1 MRFDLHLRQDL
12 KSKVEDLARRMSE
25 WEERPPLGEEDRRR
39 LRDVVVPFDHAT
51 VGEDFIVGGVDGSG
65 DFPSVSYADSFVHVA
80 VAQGVLYSTDARTG
94 LRETESLAPLVE
106 MAWLPEE
113 EERRQAGLDAAF
125 AALAGRPLEEV
136 VERSDYRVLK
146 TRHARAAQ
154 PVAELVQRLIR
165 PHAADMANL
174 GIQLRSTAELGAA
187 LRLVERCP
195 RYVLTDGTLSLPL
208 VTRSGESLFFEHLKR
223 LCCVEALE
231 KGVGFLAL
239 SKSHGVRSVELVEE
253 LAAEKLG
260 LAAEK
265 QPEHWYLR
273 IPVRAVD
280 EWETPLVEGRTL
292 PPVGAMTYLVR
303 LHRSTPVMRL
313 DVDLGWWRSRI
324 RCGDEAQ
331 TRANEQRLF
340 QDLDRVSH
348 DQRCFGY
355 PYPIKAGHD
364 RASLSEQERLVLR
377 RQIVDAA
384 VRAGLKPAL
393 FRSASKATRHD

>member
-1 MRFDLHLRQDL
+1 
-12 KSKVEDLARRMSE
+12 
-25 WEERPPLGEEDRRR
+25 
-39 LRDVVVPFDHAT
+39 
-51 VGEDFIVGGVDGSG
+51 
-65 DFPSVSYADSFVHVA
+65 
-80 VAQGVLYSTDARTG
+80 
-94 LRETESLAPLVE
+94 
-106 MAWLPEE
+106 
-113 EERRQAGLDAAF
+113 
-125 AALAGRPLEEV
+125 
-136 VERSDYRVLK
+136 
-146 TRHARAAQ
+146 
-154 PVAELVQRLIR
+154 
-165 PHAADMANL
+165 
-174 GIQLRSTAELGAA
+174 
-187 LRLVERCP
+187 
-195 RYVLTDGTLSLPL
+195 
-208 VTRSGESLFFEHLKR
+208 
-223 LCCVEALE
+223 
-231 KGVGFLAL
+231 
-239 SKSHGVRSVELVEE
+239 VELVEE

-260 LAAEK
+260 IAAEK